1 MAIVVPPL
9 AAFTPSIVG
18 NPGAATF
25 AVFGSFALL
34 GWRTSA
40 VRRCRGRAY
49 ALTTVAGVGL
59 VLLGTLASANA
70 WSAVVGTVLVAFVIQ
85 LLGDFGGYVVAAQTA
100 ALLAFVVA
108 VSIPVPAGMA
118 WLRVAGWLLGGG
130 VSLAAG
136 VLLWPRHARTQVRQ
150 RAGDACRA
158 LAALLGDPEMPEAAR
173 DQARARVEDTRRAY
187 DQAPL
192 RPAGPGRRDRA
203 LIDLVL
209 QLDRMAEFAG
219 RTALAIRRRA
229 VLPEE
234 RTLRR
239 TISKLLEAT
248 AGVLAGEAADPDLAA
263 LDRDRVVYRQALD
276 RWAAER
282 LRAGGPRRCSTA

>member
-1 MAIVVPPL
+1 VAIVVPPL

-173 DQARARVEDTRRAY
+173 DQARARSRTRAVPTTRRRC
-187 DQAPL
+187 DLPV
-192 RPAGPGRRDRA
+192 PAGG
-203 LIDLVL
+203 
-209 QLDRMAEFAG
+209 
-219 RTALAIRRRA
+219 T
-229 VLPEE
+229 
-234 RTLRR
+234 
-239 TISKLLEAT
+239 
-248 AGVLAGEAADPDLAA
+248 
-263 LDRDRVVYRQALD
+263 
-276 RWAAER
+276 
-282 LRAGGPRRCSTA
+282 GP